1 MNTFTKLIQQLYL
14 KNPNAPPVDLCAVI
28 DSASDSSWMVVS
40 SSFIYN
46 DLPVSNRNIFA
57 VKTAAHTVLLAM
69 IQTDYLIIGQG
80 LAGTALAWT
89 LIRRGYRVQILDRC
103 ELITSSKIAA
113 GLITPITGMRLV
125 VSWRLEEFF
134 SFATDFYRS
143 IERDTKRQFYE
154 IKPMLRLFASP
165 AEIQQ
170 YAQRSRTH
178 FPELV
183 TIPEPLAD
191 ESQFELTQGGFE
203 MMGGQLDVPSYLEAS
218 RHYFEARTLFQ
229 QAELDPVKDLELHSD
244 TVRLPRWNMMA
255 DKIIFCEGI
264 HSQQNPW
271 FKTIPFEGAKGEILT
286 LKIPGLHERRV
297 VHRGIWLAHWKEDLY
312 RAGSTYD
319 REHLDCEPTPA
330 GRKEICSRLAEF
342 LKLPVEVVEHRAAV
356 RPVIRGRLPIM
367 GLHPEQPQ
375 IGFFNGFASKGSLQ
389 APWMADHF
397 ADILEDKTTLDKSLD
412 LAHKI

>member
-1 MNTFTKLIQQLYL
+1 MPTL
-14 KNPNAPPVDLCAVI
+14 K
-28 DSASDSSWMVVS
+28 
-40 SSFIYN
+40 
-46 DLPVSNRNIFA
+46 
-57 VKTAAHTVLLAM
+57 TV
-69 IQTDYLIIGQG
+69 DYLITGQG

-103 ELITSSKIAA
+103 ESITSSKIAA

-143 IERDTKRQFYE
+143 IEQETKSQFYE

-165 AEIQQ
+165 AEVQQ

-191 ESQFELTQGGFE
+191 ESLFELSLGGFE
-203 MMGGQLDVPSYLEAS
+203 MMGGQLDVPAYLEAS
-218 RHYFEARTLFQ
+218 RHFFESRSSFR
-229 QAELDPVKDLELHSD
+229 QAEIDPLEDLEFQANS
-244 TVRLPRWNMMA
+244 VRLSRWNVRA

-264 HSQQNPW
+264 HSQHNPW
-271 FKTIPFEGAKGEILT
+271 FKAIPFEGAKGEILT

-297 VHRGIWLAHWKEDLY
+297 VHRGIWLAHWKEDLF

-319 REHLDCEPTPA
+319 RAQLDCEPTPA
-330 GRKEICSRLAEF
+330 GRKEICDRLSDF
-342 LKLPVEVVEHRAAV
+342 LKLPVEVIEHRAAV

-367 GLHPEQPQ
+367 GLHPQQPQ

-389 APWMADHF
+389 TPWMANHF
-397 ADILEDKTTLDKSLD
+397 ADILEGKTTPDKAMD
-412 LAHKI
+412 LAHKL